1 MLTSKI
7 CRFSAAA
14 VLGMA
19 VLAGTPIALSAADKD
34 DKPSKRDDEPKFDS
48 VFLKDA
54 AQRVL
59 GEIELSRLVDDQS
72 SSDGVKR
79 YARIQI
85 NSYRQL
91 LEDLRTTAAARDVK
105 LPTDL
110 TDHQQDAKKRFGKL
124 KGDDFD
130 KQYMS
135 DQMDEQQSLINLFD
149 RATRDV
155 KEDKL
160 KDFAARHL
168 PGLRDRADAA
178 KDLYRTVKKD

>member
-1 MLTSKI
+1 MLPRKI
-7 CRFSAAA
+7 CRFTSAA
-14 VLGMA
+14 VLSAAM
-19 VLAGTPIALSAADKD
+19 LAGTPMTLIGADKD
-34 DKPSKRDDEPKFDS
+34 DKPAKKEDEPKFDS

-59 GEIELSRLVDDQS
+59 GEIELSRLVEDQS

-85 NSYRQL
+85 NAYRQL

-124 KGDDFD
+124 KGEDFD

-135 DQMDEQQSLINLFD
+135 DQMDEQQSLVNLFD

-160 KDFAARHL
+160 KEFAVRHL
-168 PGLRDRADAA
+168 PGLRNRVDAA